1 MKGIIMKRLSIKD
14 VNVLLKI
21 HNNYCIRVNE
31 FTRQIYIVRFDL
43 GCLDEI
49 IGYLTFN
56 QFIKLDL
63 TIGLVELPINSFM
76 FDYYTI
82 RKLY

>member
-1 MKGIIMKRLSIKD
+1 MRKLSLKE
-14 VNVLLKI
+14 VNVMLEV

-31 FTRQIYIVRFDL
+31 ITRQINIVEFNL
-43 GCLDEI
+43 NCLDTI
-49 IGYLTFN
+49 IGYITFN

>member
-1 MKGIIMKRLSIKD
+1 MRKLSLKE
-14 VNVLLKI
+14 VNVMLKV

-31 FTRQIYIVRFDL
+31 ITRQINIVEFNL
-43 GCLDEI
+43 NCLDTI
-49 IGYLTFN
+49 IGYITFN

-82 RKLY
+82 RKVF

>member
-1 MKGIIMKRLSIKD
+1 MRKLSLKE
-14 VNVLLKI
+14 VNVMLKV

-31 FTRQIYIVRFDL
+31 ITRQINIVKFNL
-43 GCLDEI
+43 NCLDTI
-49 IGYLTFN
+49 IGYITFN

-82 RKLY
+82 RKAY

>member
-1 MKGIIMKRLSIKD
+1 MKKLSLKE
-14 VNVLLKI
+14 VNVMLKV

-31 FTRQIYIVRFDL
+31 ITRQFNIVEFNL
-43 GCLDEI
+43 NCLDTI
-49 IGYLTFN
+49 IGYITFN

-82 RKLY
+82 RKEY

>member
-1 MKGIIMKRLSIKD
+1 MKRLSLKD

-31 FTRQIYIVRFDL
+31 ITRQIHLVRFDL
-43 GCLDEI
+43 GCEDEI

-56 QFIKLDL
+56 QFITLDL
-63 TIGLVELPINSFM
+63 VFGLVELPINRFM
-76 FDYYTI
+76 FDYYSI
-82 RKLY
+82 RKEY

>member
-1 MKGIIMKRLSIKD
+1 MKRLSLKN

-31 FTRQIYIVRFDL
+31 LTRQIHIVKFDL
-43 GCLDEI
+43 NCVDEI

-63 TIGLVELPINSFM
+63 FIGLVELPINRFM

-82 RKLY
+82 RKAY

>member
-1 MKGIIMKRLSIKD
+1 MQRLSLKD
-14 VNVLLKI
+14 VHVMLKV

-31 FTRQIYIVRFDL
+31 FTRQINIVEFNL
-43 GCLDEI
+43 NCLDTI
-49 IGYLTFN
+49 IGYITFN

-63 TIGLVELPINSFM
+63 TFGLVELPINSFK

-82 RKLY
+82 KK

>member
-1 MKGIIMKRLSIKD
+1 MRKLSLKE
-14 VNVLLKI
+14 VNVMLKV

-31 FTRQIYIVRFDL
+31 ITRQINIVEFNL
-43 GCLDEI
+43 NCLDTI
-49 IGYLTFN
+49 IGYITFN

-63 TIGLVELPINSFM
+63 TIGLVELPINRFM

-82 RKLY
+82 KKEY

>member
-1 MKGIIMKRLSIKD
+1 MKRLSLKN
-14 VNVLLKI
+14 VNVLLKV

-31 FTRQIYIVRFDL
+31 LTRQIHIVKFDL
-43 GCLDEI
+43 GCVDEI
-49 IGYLTFN
+49 IGYLTFS

-82 RKLY
+82 RKEY

>member
-1 MKGIIMKRLSIKD
+1 MRKLSLKE
-14 VNVLLKI
+14 VNVMLEV

-31 FTRQIYIVRFDL
+31 ITRQINIVEFNL
-43 GCLDEI
+43 NCLDTI
-49 IGYLTFN
+49 IGYITFN

-82 RKLY
+82 KKEY

>member
-1 MKGIIMKRLSIKD
+1 MKRLSLKD

-31 FTRQIYIVRFDL
+31 FTRQIYIVRFEL
-43 GCLDEI
+43 NCLDEI

-63 TIGLVELPINSFM
+63 TVGLVELPINSFM

-82 RKLY
+82 KKEY

>member
-1 MKGIIMKRLSIKD
+1 MKRLSLKE
-14 VNVLLKI
+14 VNVMLKV

-31 FTRQIYIVRFDL
+31 ITRQINIVEFNL
-43 GCLDEI
+43 NCLDTI
-49 IGYLTFN
+49 VGYITFN

-63 TIGLVELPINSFM
+63 TIGLIELPINSFM

-82 RKLY
+82 RKEY

>member
-1 MKGIIMKRLSIKD
+1 MKKLSFKE
-14 VNVLLKI
+14 VNVMLKI

-31 FTRQIYIVRFDL
+31 ITRQIHLVKFEL

-56 QFIKLDL
+56 QFIKLDM
-63 TIGLVELPINSFM
+63 TIGLIELPINKRI

-82 RKLY
+82 KKEY

>member
-1 MKGIIMKRLSIKD
+1 MKRLSLKD
-14 VNVLLKI
+14 VNVLLKL
-21 HNNYCIRVNE
+21 HNNYCIRVDE
-31 FTRQIYIVRFDL
+31 ISRQIHIVRFEL
-43 GCLDEI
+43 NCLDEI

-63 TIGLVELPINSFM
+63 TIGLIELPINSFM

-82 RKLY
+82 RKEN

>member
-1 MKGIIMKRLSIKD
+1 MKRLSLKN
-14 VNVLLKI
+14 VNVLLKV

-31 FTRQIYIVRFDL
+31 LTRQIHIVKFDL
-43 GCLDEI
+43 GYVDEI
-49 IGYLTFN
+49 IGYLTFS

-63 TIGLVELPINSFM
+63 TIGLVELAHRGFM

-82 RKLY
+82 RKEY